1 MTKGLAALRIRL
13 NSVSV
18 SGVLFTLCLLY
29 LVPKHLQFASTW
41 RERQILEADR
51 FVRYNFESLLGFAS
65 LALFI
70 IELIVI
76 WTGYQKRS
84 RTAWFI
90 MLVFVCVYF
99 IPVYLVDTFLDIR
112 RVGWRWWPGVV
123 QDAMEGRPFALGA
136 IKGLIILALMIISPL
151 VPFRAFFGKKP
162 TLPSGDQSK
171 S

>member
-1 MTKGLAALRIRL
+1 LRVRL
-13 NSVSV
+13 DIVSI
-18 SGVLFTLCLLY
+18 SGVLLTLCLLY

-70 IELIVI
+70 IGLIVI
-76 WTGYQKRS
+76 WTGYQKRE

-90 MLVFVCVYF
+90 MLVFVCFYF

-112 RVGWRWWPGVV
+112 KVGWRWWPGVV

-136 IKGLIILALMIISPL
+136 IRGLVILALMTIALL
-151 VPFRAFFGKKP
+151 VPIRAFFGKKP
-162 TLPSGDQSK
+162 TLSPGDQSK